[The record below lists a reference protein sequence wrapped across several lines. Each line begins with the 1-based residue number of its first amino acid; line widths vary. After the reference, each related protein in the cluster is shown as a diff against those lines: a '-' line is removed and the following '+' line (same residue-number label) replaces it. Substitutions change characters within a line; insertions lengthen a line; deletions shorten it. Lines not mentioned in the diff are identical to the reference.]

1 MSVYH
6 ILLVAVSAYGTIS
19 KNGIMLSV
27 TWRHNHDVT
36 QRQNDVTYF
45 EMSTIFI
52 YSFFFIS
59 QNSSQMCLKH
69 RDQYWDK

>member
-52 YSFFFIS
+52 YSFF
-59 QNSSQMCLKH
+59 L
-69 RDQYWDK
+69 

>member
-6 ILLVAVSAYGTIS
+6 ILLIALSAYGTIS
-19 KNGIMLSV
+19 KNGIMMSL

-45 EMSTIFI
+45 ECPPFSFI
-52 YSFFFIS
+52 HFFIS
-59 QNSSQMCLKH
+59 QNSSQICLKH